1 MVACLS
7 LSYLRAWYTFI
18 SFHFFYCNLLNI
30 SGAAYLTQQ
39 QRFWGREQ
47 ESILASTLQSFVY
60 G

>member
-7 LSYLRAWYTFI
+7 LSYLRTWLYIHFI
-18 SFHFFYCNLLNI
+18 SCNSLNI

-39 QRFWGREQ
+39 QRFWRREQ
-47 ESILASTLQSFVY
+47 ESILASPLQSFVY